1 MDSTNPD
8 IRGEVDESRGLL
20 KKIQLVIP
28 GFRGYRQLDDIR
40 VADALLRKQV
50 SSLLQASESRL
61 QDARSSM
68 VSSGNFQMLT
78 QIASV
83 LSQLQQFEGELL
95 HSEQG
100 YSGISPAIR
109 INAARL
115 NALYQYDYG
124 FLQGASD
131 AAKLCDLSGILGSPD
146 QESLG
151 RRISDI
157 KDSIQKMKYSWEQRI
172 ITVENIKQVPGGSV

>member
-1 MDSTNPD
+1 MNSTNPD

-28 GFRGYRQLDDIR
+28 GFKGYRQLDDLR

-50 SSLLQASESRL
+50 SSLLQVSESKL

-68 VSSGNFQMLT
+68 VTSGNFQMLT
-78 QIASV
+78 RIASV

-95 HSEQG
+95 HSEQV
-100 YSGISPAIR
+100 YSGISPVIR
-109 INAARL
+109 INAEKL
-115 NALYQYDYG
+115 NSLYEYDYA
-124 FLQGASD
+124 FLQGATD
-131 AAKLCDLSGILGSPD
+131 AAQLCDLSKLLESSD
-146 QESLG
+146 QDGLAK
-151 RRISDI
+151 RISDI
-157 KDSIQKMKYSWEQRI
+157 KDNIQKMKYSWEQRV

>member
-1 MDSTNPD
+1 MNSTNPD

-28 GFRGYRQLDDIR
+28 GFKGYRQLDDIR

-50 SSLLQASESRL
+50 SSLLQLSESRL
-61 QDARSSM
+61 QDARSTM
-68 VSSGNFQMLT
+68 VTSGNFQMLT
-78 QIASV
+78 LIAPA

-95 HSEQG
+95 HSQQV

-109 INAARL
+109 INVARL
-115 NALYQYDYG
+115 NSLYEYDYS

-131 AAKLCDLSGILGSPD
+131 VAQLCDLTKLLESPE
-146 QESLG
+146 QETLA

-157 KDSIQKMKYSWEQRI
+157 KDAIQKMKYSWEQRV
-172 ITVENIKQVPGGSV
+172 ITVENIKQAPGGSV

>member
-1 MDSTNPD
+1 MNSTNPD

-28 GFRGYRQLDDIR
+28 GFRGYRQLDDLR
-40 VADALLRKQV
+40 VADAMLRKQV
-50 SSLLQASESRL
+50 SSLLQVSENRL

-78 QIASV
+78 QIASI
-83 LSQLQQFEGELL
+83 LSQMQQFEGELL

-109 INAARL
+109 INSAKL
-115 NALYQYDYG
+115 NSLYEYDYA

-131 AAKLCDLSGILGSPD
+131 AAQLCDFSKILESPD
-146 QESLG
+146 QEALSG
-151 RRISDI
+151 RISAI
-157 KDSIQKMKYSWEQRI
+157 KENIQKMKYSWEQRI
-172 ITVENIKQVPGGSV
+172 ITVENIKQVAGGSV